1 MTWVVTRPVVRLSP
15 HELTHS
21 LINYCGQLAYM
32 EFFARTHSILE
43 HIPHHLKKETA
54 CQRFVPSFAGQIG
67 SAGSLLWTKHGRK
80 IISNIQRYCHGIL
93 LEMVSYHCS
102 WIFLLK

>member
-21 LINYCGQLAYM
+21 LINYCGQLACM
-32 EFFARTHSILE
+32 EFFTRTHSILE

-54 CQRFVPSFAGQIG
+54 CNRFVLSFAGQNG
-67 SAGSLLWTKHGRK
+67 STSVLYLLLTK
-80 IISNIQRYCHGIL
+80 
-93 LEMVSYHCS
+93 
-102 WIFLLK
+102 